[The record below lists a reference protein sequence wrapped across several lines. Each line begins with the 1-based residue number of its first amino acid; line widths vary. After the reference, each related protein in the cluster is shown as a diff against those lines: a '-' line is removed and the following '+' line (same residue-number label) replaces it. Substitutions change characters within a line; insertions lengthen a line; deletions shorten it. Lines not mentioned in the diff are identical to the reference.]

1 MKIGIFGG
9 AFNPPHKMHK
19 KIAETIL
26 KENKMDKIIYVP
38 TGNNYNKPGLL
49 DGKDRIQMLKLMFLE
64 NKNVEISDFEVQG
77 SLYTINTLK
86 HFREIYPTDDIY
98 FICGTDNL
106 AEFYTWRNY
115 EEILKNYKLFV
126 IARKNNDFCDIIK
139 RYSEYADHI
148 ELANMQ
154 MKMISS
160 TEIRKEMI
168 ENGFTEKLNELLDEK
183 VIHYLKGINVVEAWQ
198 KSFQNKK

>member
-1 MKIGIFGG
+1 MKVGIFGG

-19 KIAETIL
+19 EIAETIL
-26 KENKMDKIIYVP
+26 KEKYMDKVIYVP

-49 DGKDRIQMLKLMFLE
+49 RGEDRIQMLKLMFPE
-64 NKNVEISDFEVQG
+64 NENVEISDFEVQG

-86 HFREIYPTDDIY
+86 HFRELYPTDEIY

-139 RYSEYADHI
+139 GYSEYAEHI
-148 ELANMQ
+148 ELAKME
-154 MKMISS
+154 MKVISS
-160 TEIRKEMI
+160 TEIRKEII
-168 ENGFTEKLNELLDEK
+168 EHGFTEKLNEWLDAK
-183 VIHYLKGINVVEAWQ
+183 VIDYLKGIHVVEIWQ
-198 KSFQNKK
+198 KSFQK